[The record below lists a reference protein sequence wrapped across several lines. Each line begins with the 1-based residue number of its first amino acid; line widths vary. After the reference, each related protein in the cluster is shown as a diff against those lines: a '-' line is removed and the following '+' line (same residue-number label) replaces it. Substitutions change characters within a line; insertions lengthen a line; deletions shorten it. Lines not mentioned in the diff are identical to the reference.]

1 MNAIFVW
8 IALAVVIAAA
18 IYIVFNIAHQARLAR
33 ERQALRTTELDD
45 AKSRWRAVKV
55 IPGLICCRTAETM
68 ADQIF
73 LSKDSPPL
81 PLPGCNEPNCA
92 CKYKHMAD
100 RRSGS
105 DRRAQFDELT
115 DYLPPNQVERRI
127 ISRRAADMAA

>member
-8 IALAVVIAAA
+8 IALAVVVVAA

-33 ERQALRTTELDD
+33 ERKALRRTEQDD
-45 AKSRWRAVKV
+45 ARTRWRAVKV
-55 IPGLICCRTAETM
+55 VPGLICCRNAEIM
-68 ADQIF
+68 AGQVF
-73 LSKDSPPL
+73 LSKESPPL
-81 PLPGCNEPNCA
+81 PLPGCNERGCA